1 MCNIYPYK
9 FAIFVLTSVTFVPVG
24 QPLMFHTCNIC
35 CARLPLY
42 VHLSITCVAVRFH
55 FVFTRQCVTFVCSVR
70 SPLGVRTCATFVRV
84 ALPLGA
90 LTNVTFVR
98 VALPLGAL
106 TNVTFVRVHFPF
118 VFHTCIRV
126 RLPFCVDTRVTFIPV
141 CLPLCA
147 HTVVSY
153 VR

>member
-1 MCNIYPYK
+1 
-9 FAIFVLTSVTFVPVG
+9 
-24 QPLMFHTCNIC
+24 MFHTCNIC

-98 VALPLGAL
+98 V
-106 TNVTFVRVHFPF
+106 HFPF